1 MINKT
6 EIQTALAAADSP
18 VMVETN
24 QQLEDASSHW
34 QNCEVIGIDTEFVR
48 ERTYRADLGLVQLSD
63 GETVWLV
70 DPLKTGPIDSM
81 ARLFEAPH
89 IVKILHAPSE
99 DLDVLLYTTGACP
112 DPLFDTQIACSLL
125 GESLQLSYHKMVDW
139 MLGITIDKGETR
151 SNWLKRPLRPAQLH
165 YAALDVCLL
174 PMMYRELNQR
184 LADIDRQGWLKED
197 CTRLLS
203 RAYAPVDPTESW
215 MKIGGNNRLHP
226 ASLVILQ
233 KLAEWRELEAD
244 KRNLAKGF
252 VIKNPELL
260 AIANA
265 APQTISQL
273 TSLGELHPRV
283 IERYGKTLLA
293 LVEQANKSEL
303 QLSPL
308 ASLNPP
314 QKKLLADLK
323 KLVGAKAEAID
334 VEPALLASR
343 RELESLILTPQK
355 DLLPERFLGWRKDI
369 ITNDLIEIMD
379 NLR

>member
-1 MINKT
+1 MINKN
-6 EIQTALAAADSP
+6 EIQTALAAADTP

-24 QQLEDASSHW
+24 QQLADATSHW
-34 QNCEVIGIDTEFVR
+34 LSCEVIGIDTEFVR

-81 ARLFEAPH
+81 AKLFEAPN

-125 GESLQLSYHKMVDW
+125 GESLQLSYHKTVDW

-174 PMMYRELNQR
+174 PMMYRELDQR
-184 LADIDRQGWLKED
+184 LADIGRQSWLKED

-203 RAYAPVDPTESW
+203 RAYAPVDPAESW
-215 MKIGGNNRLHP
+215 MKIGGNSRLNP
-226 ASLVILQ
+226 ASLVVLQ

-244 KRNLAKGF
+244 KRNMAKGF

-260 AIANA
+260 AIAHA

-283 IERYGKTLLA
+283 IERYGKTLLG
-293 LVEQANKSEL
+293 LVEQANKSDL
-303 QLSPL
+303 QLAPL
-308 ASLNPP
+308 ASLNPQ

-323 KLVGAKAEAID
+323 KVVGDKAQEID

-369 ITNDLIEIMD
+369 ITNDLIEMMD
-379 NLR
+379 K